1 MPLLTVERLIVE
13 GLAKTF
19 HLRRSDIGLVTQFP
33 PARPRVAAED
43 IAAAPQRFAPQR
55 FAPLRVA
62 GASADRAIGETRH
75 RLAACGLREALWRAV
90 PGTFSGAE
98 KQRVDLARA
107 LIRPPRLLLPD
118 APTATL
124 DAQARAAPAQR
135 PAALKTR
142 GVATI
147 GVSHRPGDVARLINR
162 TIDLTPSEV
171 AHVAE

>member
-33 PARPRVAAED
+33 TARPRVAAED
-43 IAAAPQRFAPQR
+43 IAAAPQR